1 MMQTTQ
7 DWEGEKLA
15 PFVIWWNWHHGGFG
29 NLLPDPLMRP
39 GLVEVMDICVEYTLE
54 LLLMQDEQVIE
65 TLTPHTAQKPFTDGI
80 RSWSLIRCFE
90 NLDPTRLCNPSEARP
105 KLAIVLPKKV
115 FRPLSIRRGFPKLL
129 CGPSK
134 GTK

>member
-15 PFVIWWNWHHGGFG
+15 PFVIWWNWHHVGFG
-29 NLLPDPLMRP
+29 N
-39 GLVEVMDICVEYTLE
+39 
-54 LLLMQDEQVIE
+54 
-65 TLTPHTAQKPFTDGI
+65 
-80 RSWSLIRCFE
+80 E
-90 NLDPTRLCNPSEARP
+90 NLDPTRMCNPSEARP
-105 KLAIVLPKKV
+105 KLAIVLPKMV

>member
-1 MMQTTQ
+1 
-7 DWEGEKLA
+7 
-15 PFVIWWNWHHGGFG
+15 
-29 NLLPDPLMRP
+29 MRP
-39 GLVEVMDICVEYTLE
+39 GLVEVMDICVEYALE

-80 RSWSLIRCFE
+80 RSWSLIRGFE

-134 GTK
+134 GTKKLRCDRVRADTSPTQPRKKAVS

>member
-15 PFVIWWNWHHGGFG
+15 PFVIWWNWHHVGFG

-39 GLVEVMDICVEYTLE
+39 GLVEVMDICVEYALE